1 MTQPYALKAGDGTI
15 YSMGVDFI
23 VKVSETRPGSGA
35 AVVEYLTRKGEE
47 PEQHCHPTED
57 EIFYVLEG
65 KIHFHCDSQTFEV
78 EKGGL
83 VFLHAAFLTATP
95 SQATTPSACWSSPP
109 PSAIAAAAGVASSL
123 TWKTAQANKTHQVL
137 HS

>member
-1 MTQPYALKAGDGTI
+1 MTQPYALKAGDGAV

-47 PEQHCHPTED
+47 PEPHSHPTED

-65 KIHFHCDSQTFEV
+65 SIHFHCDSQTFEL
-78 EKGGL
+78 ENGGL
-83 VFLHAAFLTATP
+83 VFLPQGLSHSYTIPGDDLVRLLVITAPTRAGA
-95 SQATTPSACWSSPP
+95 SGWGGFVADMETSPD
-109 PSAIAAAAGVASSL
+109 
-123 TWKTAQANKTHQVL
+123 
-137 HS
+137 